1 MVQGIEK
8 VLDKPV
14 YSAVNIRINKPEV
27 NPRENGNMT
36 VTNDNGIY
44 NAVKIDIDRP
54 AVNAEPKKVY
64 DYPESKEVVT
74 YDNANIQPVALPEG
88 FPAGNAYKANA
99 EDVVAEEVPA
109 EEATVPEANYTTVE
123 QEKAEEPSK
132 EGDVA
137 FHGAD
142 NAKKKPE
149 IVPSE
154 EIKPEVNISETVA
167 LLSGN
172 DYDKQA
178 VEIAKIAY
186 LSETNP
192 EAAKAYIVR
201 DVFNGLIDV
210 VKKDSSKLQGPSEK
224 QNEIRQKIVADIIA
238 AQRKQPIPYQISKE
252 EQELATECKQILA
265 STEDVWSQV
274 FQKMGR
280 TYEPPTLVLFSNQV
294 NSACGSATAAVGP
307 FYCSGDQKLYIDLS
321 FFTQM
326 KRQLGVE
333 GNTFA
338 YAYVI
343 AHEIGHHVEYSLG
356 ILGKAHQAMNQT
368 DKVSANQIS
377 VRLELLADYYAG
389 VWAHYEDQMNHSME
403 YGDLEK
409 GLELAK
415 AIGDDWLQKK
425 AQGRAT
431 PESFTH
437 GTSDQRKRWL
447 RKGYETGDMNT
458 STFNI
463 QNYNDL

>member
-1 MVQGIEK
+1 MKLTGRRESSNVEDRRGLSGGAKAGIGGIGAII
-8 VLDKPV
+8 VAALFAWMSGGDPV
-14 YSAVNIRINKPEV
+14 SAGLQAAQQQMSAKTESV
-27 NPRENGNMT
+27 
-36 VTNDNGIY
+36 D
-44 NAVKIDIDRP
+44 
-54 AVNAEPKKVY
+54 
-64 DYPESKEVVT
+64 PESFTE
-74 YDNANIQPVALPEG
+74 
-88 FPAGNAYKANA
+88 
-99 EDVVAEEVPA
+99 
-109 EEATVPEANYTTVE
+109 
-123 QEKAEEPSK
+123 
-132 EGDVA
+132 
-137 FHGAD
+137 
-142 NAKKKPE
+142 
-149 IVPSE
+149 
-154 EIKPEVNISETVA
+154 
-167 LLSGN
+167 
-172 DYDKQA
+172 
-178 VEIAKIAY
+178 
-186 LSETNP
+186 
-192 EAAKAYIVR
+192 
-201 DVFNGLIDV
+201 
-210 VKKDSSKLQGPSEK
+210 
-224 QNEIRQKIVADIIA
+224 
-238 AQRKQPIPYQISKE
+238 E
-252 EQELATECKQILA
+252 EQQLATECKQILA
-265 STEDVWSQV
+265 STEDVWGRV
-274 FQKMGR
+274 FQEMGR

-294 NSACGSATAAVGP
+294 NSACGSASAAVGP

-343 AHEIGHHVEYSLG
+343 AHEIGHHVENSLG

-389 VWAHYEDQMNHSME
+389 VWAHYEDAINHSME

-447 RKGYETGDMNT
+447 KRGYETGNMST
-458 STFNI
+458 STFNV

>member
-1 MVQGIEK
+1 MKLTG
-8 VLDKPV
+8 
-14 YSAVNIRINKPEV
+14 R
-27 NPRENGNMT
+27 RESSN
-36 VTNDNGIY
+36 VE
-44 NAVKIDIDRP
+44 DRR
-54 AVNAEPKKVY
+54 
-64 DYPESKEVVT
+64 
-74 YDNANIQPVALPEG
+74 G
-88 FPAGNAYKANA
+88 
-99 EDVVAEEVPA
+99 
-109 EEATVPEANYTTVE
+109 
-123 QEKAEEPSK
+123 
-132 EGDVA
+132 
-137 FHGAD
+137 
-142 NAKKKPE
+142 
-149 IVPSE
+149 
-154 EIKPEVNISETVA
+154 
-167 LLSGN
+167 LSGG
-172 DYDKQA
+172 
-178 VEIAKIAY
+178 
-186 LSETNP
+186 
-192 EAAKAYIVR
+192 AKAGI
-201 DVFNGLIDV
+201 GGI
-210 VKKDSSKLQGPSEK
+210 GA
-224 QNEIRQKIVADIIA
+224 IIVAALFAWISGGDPVSAGLQA
-238 AQRKQPIPYQISKE
+238 AQQQMSANTESVDPENFTEE
-252 EQELATECKQILA
+252 EQQLATECKQILA
-265 STEDVWSQV
+265 STEDVWGRV
-274 FQKMGR
+274 FQEMGR

-343 AHEIGHHVEYSLG
+343 AHEIGHHVENSLG

-368 DKVSANQIS
+368 DKVRANQIS

-389 VWAHYEDQMNHSME
+389 VWAHYEDAINHSME

-447 RKGYETGDMNT
+447 KKGYETGNMST
-458 STFNI
+458 STFDV

>member
-1 MVQGIEK
+1 MKLTGRRESSNVEDRRGMSGGAKAGIGGIGAII
-8 VLDKPV
+8 VAALFAWMSGGDPL
-14 YSAVNIRINKPEV
+14 SAGLQAAQQQMSAR
-27 NPRENGNMT
+27 T
-36 VTNDNGIY
+36 
-44 NAVKIDIDRP
+44 
-54 AVNAEPKKVY
+54 
-64 DYPESKEVVT
+64 
-74 YDNANIQPVALPEG
+74 
-88 FPAGNAYKANA
+88 
-99 EDVVAEEVPA
+99 
-109 EEATVPEANYTTVE
+109 
-123 QEKAEEPSK
+123 
-132 EGDVA
+132 
-137 FHGAD
+137 
-142 NAKKKPE
+142 
-149 IVPSE
+149 
-154 EIKPEVNISETVA
+154 ETV
-167 LLSGN
+167 
-172 DYDKQA
+172 D
-178 VEIAKIAY
+178 E
-186 LSETNP
+186 
-192 EAAKAYIVR
+192 
-201 DVFNGLIDV
+201 
-210 VKKDSSKLQGPSEK
+210 
-224 QNEIRQKIVADIIA
+224 QNFTE
-238 AQRKQPIPYQISKE
+238 E
-252 EQELATECKQILA
+252 EQALAKECKQILA
-265 STEDVWSQV
+265 STEDVWLQV
-274 FQKMGR
+274 FQKLGR
-280 TYEPPTLVLFSNQV
+280 TYEPPTLVLFTNQV

-356 ILGKAHQAMNQT
+356 ILGKAHQAMSQT

-447 RKGYETGDMNT
+447 RRGYETGDMST
-458 STFNI
+458 STFSV
-463 QNYNDL
+463 QNYDDL